1 MLVALAPERPVPP
14 TSRRRATSFSAKR
27 HLVPKLFLGCS
38 AAAALVVR
46 CHASREDIAAAH
58 AGTSPVITTMAPPEI
73 ARHSHFPLVTGIEYA
88 PPPPGAVK
96 LPQPDL
102 HGHHHPAFEHVVS
115 SRRSCRDFASP
126 PSGALHLYELAQMC
140 WAAQGITA
148 PEEPPD
154 EFGHAGAARRAAPSG
169 GRLYPL
175 TLLLVAA
182 PGGAAGGLE
191 QGFYRYLP
199 ESHALMNVRT
209 SSNEQETVHTGEEV
223 CEETDASASRESSS
237 SFAAALAATVPQVA
251 EKTRQDWIENAAALF
266 VVSGAVSKTAKHGGL
281 YARFADDL
289 GMLEAEMVGAQ
300 LGLQAAALSLGATPV
315 GAFEEDEV
323 KRATFASK
331 NRDATSGEGGD
342 EAKSES
348 DAAPDER
355 PILMYAVGVPKG
367 SYREKH
373 GAMRLEDDQ

>member
-1 MLVALAPERPVPP
+1 
-14 TSRRRATSFSAKR
+14 
-27 HLVPKLFLGCS
+27 
-38 AAAALVVR
+38 
-46 CHASREDIAAAH
+46 
-58 AGTSPVITTMAPPEI
+58 
-73 ARHSHFPLVTGIEYA
+73 
-88 PPPPGAVK
+88 
-96 LPQPDL
+96 
-102 HGHHHPAFEHVVS
+102 
-115 SRRSCRDFASP
+115 
-126 PSGALHLYELAQMC
+126 
-140 WAAQGITA
+140 
-148 PEEPPD
+148 
-154 EFGHAGAARRAAPSG
+154 
-169 GRLYPL
+169 
-175 TLLLVAA
+175 
-182 PGGAAGGLE
+182 
-191 QGFYRYLP
+191 
-199 ESHALMNVRT
+199 MNVRT

-223 CEETDASASRESSS
+223 CEETDASEFRESSS

-289 GMLEAEMVGAQ
+289 VMLEAGMVGAQ
-300 LGLQAAALSLGATPV
+300 LELQAAALGLGATPV